1 MINLIAA
8 CDRNRVIGKN
18 GRLPW
23 SIEEDWNYFL
33 KTTAGGTMIMGKICY
48 QEFEPFTDN
57 REVIALTHDK
67 SKKFEKAKTAHS
79 LNHALSL
86 STKSTIWICGGEGL
100 YKESMP
106 MADNLY
112 LTLINHS
119 FDGDV
124 FFPDW
129 KKTFPK
135 LISKNEVQT
144 DKYSLEF
151 LVFTKSSDIRS

>member
-1 MINLIAA
+1 MVYLILLGLS
-8 CDRNRVIGKN
+8 VITPLFAFYFSEQMAYHLHYKKLA
-18 GRLPW
+18 RSDKWFWQRDL
-23 SIEEDWNYFL
+23 SDEELDHL
-33 KTTAGGTMIMGKICY
+33 A
-48 QEFEPFTDN
+48 
-57 REVIALTHDK
+57 HDK

-106 MADNLY
+106 LADNLY

-135 LISKNEVQT
+135 MISKNEVQT

-151 LVFTKSSDIRS
+151 LVFTKSSDIQS